1 MSDAPPHPPPPTY
14 DDDNDDDDV
23 VVVDGTEETTEEE
36 EDGDDDDAAGD
47 VELGDGTDVEDPNWT
62 TQPPHSTS
70 ASASSGGSTAMA
82 WYRRMST
89 KYAAVF
95 EDSTDGMRTST
106 CPTSHRCSAYRW
118 TWSCAGTTIT
128 VRTGGDT
135 IRTREGQRNCT
146 ICTTPSRRVRGR
158 CARMGR
164 RRDQRNRDDIT
175 MLMFIIFHL
184 GHFARLNIIFTPIEV
199 SSSLT
204 L

>member
-1 MSDAPPHPPPPTY
+1 MSDAPPPPPPPTY

-23 VVVDGTEETTEEE
+23 VAVDGTEETTEEE

-106 CPTSHRCSAYRW
+106 CPVQPRIVVLHI
-118 TWSCAGTTIT
+118 GGHGP
-128 VRTGGDT
+128 VRVQRLLSG
-135 IRTREGQRNCT
+135 REGIRSVPGRASGIARYVRRPRGESEGAVLVWDGVGINEIVT
-146 ICTTPSRRVRGR
+146 I
-158 CARMGR
+158 
-164 RRDQRNRDDIT
+164 
-175 MLMFIIFHL
+175 
-184 GHFARLNIIFTPIEV
+184 
-199 SSSLT
+199 
-204 L
+204 